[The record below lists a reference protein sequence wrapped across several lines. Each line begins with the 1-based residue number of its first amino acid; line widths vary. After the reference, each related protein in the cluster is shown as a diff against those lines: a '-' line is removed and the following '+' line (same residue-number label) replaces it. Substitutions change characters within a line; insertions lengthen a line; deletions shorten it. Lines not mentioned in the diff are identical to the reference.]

1 MHSQFFQFFG
11 LRENAFSMNP
21 DPSYLFVNRRTQSV
35 LDELANAI
43 QARKTLLLL
52 TGEVGTGKTTLINCL
67 MDWLNQQRTPTAFIF
82 NPRLEPNELFEL
94 MLASFEGFSA
104 PRQGGTARQ
113 RLNQW
118 LVEQNRLRKR
128 PVLIL
133 DEAQGLPNHV
143 LEEVRLLLNQETPGE
158 KRLQVLLCGQPELEE
173 KLRRPEMRQIRQ
185 RIEVRCQTIP
195 LSRDETR
202 SYMQMRLNTAGA
214 LGASIFLPDAMDAV
228 HFYARGIP
236 RVTNLLSEQSM
247 LKACSQQIKTI
258 PGEIVDEVAR
268 QLQFDELRP
277 VAGPGHVL
285 AEVEEAFSAATEPAQ
300 REPADSAPLIS
311 ASVSAEAAD
320 FVATVSP
327 KHPSPEMQFF
337 MESLRLNAQNSEDS
351 PTPYA
356 VAKKRAEIDKPAA
369 PHPIAINSKTRA
381 KTTRANGQSRS
392 SAELMRQSAVLGK
405 ELWVSVSSA
414 VASSIQEGQQKFSS
428 LAKSRGWEGEIRA
441 LLNWLQQPMSTATI
455 KAHRK
460 ADS

>member
-35 LDELANAI
+35 LDELANAL

-67 MDWLNQQRTPTAFIF
+67 MDWLNQQHAPTAFIF

-94 MLASFEGFSA
+94 MPASFEGFSA
-104 PRQGGTARQ
+104 PRQGETARQ

-118 LVEQNRLRKR
+118 LVEQNRLGKR

-133 DEAQGLPNHV
+133 DEAQGLANHV

-173 KLRRPEMRQIRQ
+173 KLRRPDMRQIRQ
-185 RIEVRCQTIP
+185 RIEVRCQTSP

-202 SYMQMRLNTAGA
+202 TYIQMRLNTAGA
-214 LGASIFLPDAMDAV
+214 QGAAIFLPDAMDAI

-247 LKACSQQIKTI
+247 LKACSQQIKPI
-258 PGEIVDEVAR
+258 PAEIVDEVAR

-277 VAGPGHVL
+277 VVGPGDVL
-285 AEVEEAFSAATEPAQ
+285 AEVRKPLLAATEAPQ
-300 REPADSAPLIS
+300 PDPADSNPSIS
-311 ASVSAEAAD
+311 TSAAAAN
-320 FVATVSP
+320 FVATMSP
-327 KHPSPEMQFF
+327 KHHSPEIQSFV
-337 MESLRLNAQNSEDS
+337 ESLRLDAETSEGS
-351 PTPYA
+351 PTPYP
-356 VAKKRAEIDKPAA
+356 VAKKPAEIDKRIA
-369 PHPIAINSKTRA
+369 PHPIAINSKTGA
-381 KTTRANGQSRS
+381 G
-392 SAELMRQSAVLGK
+392 SARRMVISIFCGIGTSVRDHGK
-405 ELWVSVSSA
+405 ELWESVS
-414 VASSIQEGQQKFSS
+414 SSIQEGQRKFSS
-428 LAKSRGWEGEIRA
+428 MARSRGWERDIRA
-441 LLNWLQQPMSTATI
+441 LINWLQQPMSTATI

-460 ADS
+460 VDN